1 MTSSALHGDEDGRRG
16 DEDGRRGNEVSDPSK
31 IAPIFLTCF
40 RTGPLSGFKYSILR
54 KLRFIGMCRMRDVG
68 LTKYMVLR

>member
-1 MTSSALHGDEDGRRG
+1 MTSLALHGDEDGRRG

-40 RTGPLSGFKYSILR
+40 RTAPCLDSNI
-54 KLRFIGMCRMRDVG
+54 RFCES
-68 LTKYMVLR
+68 